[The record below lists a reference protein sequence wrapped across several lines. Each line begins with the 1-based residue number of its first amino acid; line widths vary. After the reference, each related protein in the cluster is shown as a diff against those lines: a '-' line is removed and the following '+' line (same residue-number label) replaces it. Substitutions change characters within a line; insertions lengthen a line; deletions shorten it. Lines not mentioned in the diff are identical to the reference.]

1 MILPTYE
8 CNLRCWY
15 CEQKRQN
22 LWLGDFDYQKILDL
36 WLNNAHRPDISQLH
50 LSWFGG
56 EPLMAFNQIEKLTSA
71 AKSVADK
78 VGKEFVCDITTNA
91 TLLTSDRIE
100 RLYRAGVSYYQI
112 TIDGSKIVHDKI
124 KKLGSASAFDKT
136 LKNVNYICRHSYC
149 ILRFNYTKDTL
160 QPEEVITDILDRI
173 SPENRK
179 NIGFTPMMV
188 WQEKADNIDEGQID
202 KLFNLAYEAGLNPQ
216 PMRGD
221 MCYAD
226 WANFDCIFP
235 NGKVCKCDN
244 SHPDSAKGEIIDG
257 KVVWSGD
264 CTSHIPVFETDNALC
279 KNCAYFPICWGPCEP
294 RREEMAKH
302 KKFVCAYKDK
312 DAIMRDRILR
322 LYKSQKGK

>member
-1 MILPTYE
+1 M
-8 CNLRCWY
+8 
-15 CEQKRQN
+15 K
-22 LWLGDFDYQKILDL
+22 
-36 WLNNAHRPDISQLH
+36 
-50 LSWFGG
+50 
-56 EPLMAFNQIEKLTSA
+56 
-71 AKSVADK
+71 
-78 VGKEFVCDITTNA
+78 
-91 TLLTSDRIE
+91 
-100 RLYRAGVSYYQI
+100 
-112 TIDGSKIVHDKI
+112 
-124 KKLGSASAFDKT
+124 
-136 LKNVNYICRHSYC
+136 
-149 ILRFNYTKDTL
+149 
-160 QPEEVITDILDRI
+160 
-173 SPENRK
+173 
-179 NIGFTPMMV
+179 V
-188 WQEKADNIDEGQID
+188 WQENAEDID
-202 KLFNLAYEAGLNPQ
+202 KNKVDELFNLAYEAGLNPQ

-264 CTSHIPVFETDNALC
+264 CTSHIPFFETDNALC